1 MSKPLDFPFPL
12 EPDALIPLSR
22 DEMSKPDPEPPLEP
36 LEPRNP
42 FRKELTLKFPE
53 PPLLPI

>member
-1 MSKPLDFPFPL
+1 MSKPLDFPVPL
-12 EPDALIPLSR
+12 DADALIPLSR
-22 DEMSKPDPEPPLEP
+22 DEMSKPDPDPP